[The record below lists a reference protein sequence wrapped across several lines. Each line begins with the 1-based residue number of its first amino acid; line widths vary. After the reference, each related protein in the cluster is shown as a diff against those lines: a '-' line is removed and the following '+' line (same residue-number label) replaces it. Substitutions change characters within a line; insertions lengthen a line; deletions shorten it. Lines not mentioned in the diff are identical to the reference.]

1 MQNRSGRGN
10 AFLEPAVPLVKSM
23 QRDIASLGKRLEAAA
38 ATEEAISS
46 QPVTRSI
53 YVIEQQHAEMKGI
66 IDDIKSLL
74 ARVDREIQF
83 IQLAITG
90 SGETLSS
97 SMPPGISPSRL
108 LQASAFLNMGDCQF
122 ASDPTRPVQIG
133 PSFTLSL
140 YMLFLGHSSSNP
152 MANGDSISSNVPA
165 TTKTPRSTDKKP
177 ERQEPYGLGEG
188 ERRPIWQEVIHKAR
202 FRLCRTPP
210 GWVFDR
216 KKGYCTDPAADATKS
231 SSEQQTAFTRSYEYC
246 YHLEIIEDLDD
257 GRLHEEDG
265 PKHQPF
271 DNIPMAGIRESLSV
285 NQISKIF
292 YTNTGKL
299 LNIGSSTENNPV
311 LLLKRDVKA
320 ESPSQLR
327 RVREEQPCS
336 GHVEGTAGS
345 EESDSEDDDQS
356 DIDRQLF
363 EESEV
368 LHSPR
373 EENGIPG
380 KRQWEFPQHVDQE
393 WLALEVFVEDED
405 DDSDDDDDTKGQRS
419 ETPELD
425 DTPDPNLAILKA
437 RLGQGRSSS
446 VDNNLLEQIRNISIR
461 SPVPSS
467 PQVAPRQP
475 DEMED
480 AGTAV
485 MDSPESFV
493 ARSPFGAITSSLS
506 LLEMLIRLTSLQQ
519 FQQTSHLAIP
529 DYILTFFLEETSTTG
544 LKGEQRWKVR
554 SEAKKRVGFDPYTDT
569 PTRETVA
576 SED

>member
-1 MQNRSGRGN
+1 
-10 AFLEPAVPLVKSM
+10 
-23 QRDIASLGKRLEAAA
+23 
-38 ATEEAISS
+38 
-46 QPVTRSI
+46 
-53 YVIEQQHAEMKGI
+53 MKGI
-66 IDDIKSLL
+66 INDIKSLL
-74 ARVDREIQF
+74 ARVDQEIQF

-152 MANGDSISSNVPA
+152 MANGDSNPSKVPA
-165 TTKTPRSTDKKP
+165 TPKTPRSTDKKP
-177 ERQEPYGLGEG
+177 EKPGPYGLGEG
-188 ERRPIWQEVIHKAR
+188 ERKPIWQEVIHKAR

-210 GWVFDR
+210 GWVFDC
-216 KKGYCTDPAADATKS
+216 KKGYCTDPAADAAKP
-231 SSEQQTAFTRSYEYC
+231 SSEQTAFTRSYEYS
-246 YHLEIIEDLDD
+246 YHLEIVEDLDD

-327 RVREEQPCS
+327 KVREEQPCS

-345 EESDSEDDDQS
+345 EASDSEDNDQS

-467 PQVAPRQP
+467 PQVARHQP
-475 DEMED
+475 DDMED

-485 MDSPESFV
+485 MDSPKSFV

-576 SED
+576 GED